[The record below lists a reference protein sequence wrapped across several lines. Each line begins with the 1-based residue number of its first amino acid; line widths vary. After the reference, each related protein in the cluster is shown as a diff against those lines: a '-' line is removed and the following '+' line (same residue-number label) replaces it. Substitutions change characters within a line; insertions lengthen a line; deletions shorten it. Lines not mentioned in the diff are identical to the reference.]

1 VTLKGYFDHNK
12 DIMIE
17 KYLNGEKGV
26 EIISPFYTHLNE
38 SEDTQ
43 AILVNRG
50 WMCEDLKDFRYDREN
65 NYARI

>member
-1 VTLKGYFDHNK
+1 MTLKGYFDHNK